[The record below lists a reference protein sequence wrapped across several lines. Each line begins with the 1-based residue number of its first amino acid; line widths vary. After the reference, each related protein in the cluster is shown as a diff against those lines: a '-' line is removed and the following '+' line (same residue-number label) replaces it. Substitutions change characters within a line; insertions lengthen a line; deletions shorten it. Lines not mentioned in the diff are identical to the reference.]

1 MTYKILCATDLKSMS
16 KIRIS
21 YNFLDIEKNKSF
33 YRNLKKYALEE
44 QVRLLKCPFWT
55 SIDRDMVLQS
65 FIENLKI

>member
-1 MTYKILCATDLKSMS
+1 MSHQFNRVIIRDEKWLKWHKILCATDLKSMS

-44 QVRLLKCPFWT
+44 
-55 SIDRDMVLQS
+55 
-65 FIENLKI
+65 